1 MRVAWPKIMSDR
13 RQAIRDY
20 IVREF
25 NPVEPI
31 GNETQLVELGIVDSL
46 AVFAL
51 IGFIHD
57 EFGIEVDPDSVSYE
71 NFETV
76 NAIEAL
82 VTACASRGGNPEP
95 RR

>member
-1 MRVAWPKIMSDR
+1 MGDR
-13 RQAIRDY
+13 RQAIRDF

-25 NPVEPI
+25 NPVDPI
-31 GNETQLVELGIVDSL
+31 ENDTQLVELGIVDSL
-46 AVFAL
+46 AVFTL

-57 EFGIEVDPDSVSYE
+57 EFGVEVDPDSVSYE

-82 VTACASRGGNPEP
+82 IAASARRGGNPESG
-95 RR
+95 R